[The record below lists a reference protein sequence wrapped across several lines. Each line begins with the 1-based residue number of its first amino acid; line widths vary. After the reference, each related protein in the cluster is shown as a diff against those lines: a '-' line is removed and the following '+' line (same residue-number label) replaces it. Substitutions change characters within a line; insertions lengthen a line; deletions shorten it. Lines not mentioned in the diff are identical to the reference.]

1 VGAKRVAEHIDH
13 KKLLVAKTA
22 GLSGPYVRNLSGQR
36 CALGVDA
43 IGLMCRFL
51 LARRRWRLASLRLY
65 VKSRLAAVS
74 A

>member
-1 VGAKRVAEHIDH
+1 LTHKQVAGRKGGRKRVAEHIDH

-43 IGLMCRFL
+43 IGFDVSFL
-51 LARRRWRLASLRLY
+51 LAAAAGVSLLC
-65 VKSRLAAVS
+65 VFM
-74 A
+74 